1 MSKFKPGDKVRVKS
15 GPYFRFGEDTYP
27 VTSVVAGEFGV
38 VRYGPDFEGDY
49 QVRGDFTEGYNHI
62 NEECLELAYTPV
74 EDAVNQPSHY
84 NRGSI
89 EVIDFIED
97 QGFAKNY
104 YRGNAIKY
112 LSRAGHKDPS
122 KTAQDL
128 EKAVWYIQREIASL
142 SRDA

>member
-1 MSKFKPGDKVRVKS
+1 MSKFKVGGKVRIKS
-15 GPYFRFGEDTYP
+15 GPYFRFGEDTLP
-27 VTSVVAGEFGV
+27 VPGVAPGEFGV
-38 VRYGPDFEGDY
+38 ILSGPDFEGDY
-49 QVRGDFTEGYNHI
+49 QVRGDFTEDYPDI
-62 NEECLELAYTPV
+62 NEECLELVDKPV

-97 QGFAKNY
+97 QGFQYNY